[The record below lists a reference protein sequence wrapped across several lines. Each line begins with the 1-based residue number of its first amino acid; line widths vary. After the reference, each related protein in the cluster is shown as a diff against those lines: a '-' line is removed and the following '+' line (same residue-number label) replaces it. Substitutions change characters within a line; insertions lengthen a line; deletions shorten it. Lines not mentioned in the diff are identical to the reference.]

1 MPSRKKR
8 ASRRNRGSGFL
19 PALIIILALIA
30 VAMAALLIRTN
41 PLASDDNTQDL
52 PVAYPVEPNF
62 VEQAKVTAAPLVLTV
77 GTPQATMTPTPAPA
91 TPEPTAGP
99 DMETGDITPRQATIK
114 RLSPT
119 AVPGD
124 YFLPVYNKANRSPDD
139 ALMIALTL
147 DKCDV
152 AKVMAE
158 YVTVAY
164 KYDAQ
169 LTLFP
174 TGDALTNKKMTKNFR
189 SCVTELGFQIENFT
203 YNKKADYMLS
213 DGELALQMWRQNI
226 TLSYIIG
233 KDYKQNFYRPTSLY
247 AACDQR
253 THYMMGQMG
262 FKGIGGY
269 TYNYDGQTLDSLMET
284 LENGNIYRF
293 DMSQK
298 SLKLFKKFIDAASR
312 KGYRCVTMNELFGFN
327 TNVISDK
334 LTLDKQI
341 LPTFEGYVPTYYDLE
356 LNDRSVAVINLQ
368 NRLAA
373 LDYLR
378 GPTKN
383 EPYVADGIYGGD
395 TSVAISEFQAKVGLP
410 ATGDADVAT
419 QLALFAKDAPMR

>member
-8 ASRRNRGSGFL
+8 ARRRESGSGFL

-30 VAMAALLIRTN
+30 AAMIALLIRTN
-41 PLASDDNTQDL
+41 PLAPEDNSGDL

-91 TPEPTAGP
+91 TPEPTAAP
-99 DMETGDITPRQATIK
+99 DAETADLTTQQAEAR

-119 AVPGD
+119 AEPGD
-124 YFLPVYNKANRSPDD
+124 YFLPVFSKANRSRDD

-174 TGDALTNKKMTKNFR
+174 TGDALTNKKMTENFR
-189 SCVTELGFQIENFT
+189 KCVIELGYQIENFT
-203 YNKKADYMLS
+203 YNKKADYSLS

-226 TLSYIIG
+226 TVSYIMG
-233 KDYKQNFYRPTSLY
+233 KDYKQHFYRPTSIY

-253 THYMMGQMG
+253 THYMMNEMG
-262 FKGIGGY
+262 LMGIGGY
-269 TYNYDGQTLDSLMET
+269 TYNYDGQTLESLMDT

-298 SLKLFKKFIDAASR
+298 SLKLFKEFIDAASR
-312 KGYRCVTMNELFGFN
+312 KGYRCVTMNKLFGLEEHVLSN
-327 TNVISDK
+327 K
-334 LTLDKQI
+334 LTLDQQI

-383 EPYVADGIYGGD
+383 DPYVADGIYGQS
-395 TSVAISEFQAKVGLP
+395 TSIAISEFQAKVGLP
-410 ATGDADVAT
+410 ATGNADVAT

>member
-8 ASRRNRGSGFL
+8 ARRRRSSGFL

-30 VAMAALLIRTN
+30 AAMVALLIRVN
-41 PLASDDNTQDL
+41 PFAAEEKENTL
-52 PVAYPVEPNF
+52 PVAYPTNASF

-77 GTPQATMTPTPAPA
+77 GSPKATSAPTAAPAPA
-91 TPEPTAGP
+91 NTPVP
-99 DMETGDITPRQATIK
+99 DAEAPDETRVSLAD

-119 AVPGD
+119 AQPGD
-124 YFLPVYNKANRSPDD
+124 YFLPVYNKANRTADD

-152 AKVMAE
+152 ASVMAD
-158 YVTVAY
+158 YVTIAY
-164 KYDAQ
+164 RYDAQ

-174 TGDALTNKKMTKNFR
+174 TGDALTHKKMGENFR
-189 SCVTELGFQIENFT
+189 KCVTELGYQIENFT
-203 YNKKADYMLS
+203 YNKKDDYKLS

-226 TLSYIIG
+226 TLSYLIG
-233 KDYKQNFYRPTSLY
+233 KDYKQHFYRPTSLY

-253 THYMMGQMG
+253 THYMMGEMG
-262 FKGIGGY
+262 LLGIGGY
-269 TYNYDGQTLDSLMET
+269 TYNYDGQTLESLMET

-298 SLKLFKKFIDAASR
+298 SLKLFTQFIDAVNR
-312 KGYRCVTMNELFGFN
+312 KGYRCVTMNELFGLE
-327 TNVISDK
+327 TDVISSE
-334 LTLDKQI
+334 LTLDEQV
-341 LPTFEGYVPTYYDLE
+341 LPTFEGYTPTYYDLE
-356 LNDRSVAVINLQ
+356 LNDRSRAVFDLQ

-378 GPTKN
+378 GKN
-383 EPYVADGIYGGD
+383 KSDPYVADGLYGSN

-410 ATGDADVAT
+410 ATGNADVAT
-419 QLALFAKDAPMR
+419 QIALFAKDAPMR

>member
-8 ASRRNRGSGFL
+8 AHRRARGSGFL

-41 PLASDDNTQDL
+41 PLTPEADPQDI
-52 PVAYPVEPNF
+52 PVAYPQEPNF

-91 TPEPTAGP
+91 TPEPTAEP
-99 DMETGDITPRQATIK
+99 DASAGDITPQQATIN

-119 AVPGD
+119 AEPGD
-124 YFLPVYNKANRSPDD
+124 YFLPVYNKANRSPND

-158 YVTVAY
+158 YVTVAH
-164 KYDAQ
+164 KYDAK

-174 TGDALTNKKMTKNFR
+174 TGDAITNKKMAANFR
-189 SCVTELGFQIENFT
+189 KCIVEEGYQVENFT
-203 YNKKADYMLS
+203 YNKKDDYKLS

-226 TLSYIIG
+226 TVSYLVG
-233 KDYKQNFYRPTSLY
+233 KDYKQHFYRPTNLY
-247 AACDQR
+247 AARDQR
-253 THYMMGQMG
+253 THYMMNEMG
-262 FKGIGGY
+262 LLGIGGY
-269 TYNYDGQTLDSLMET
+269 TYNYDGQTLERLMDT

-293 DMSQK
+293 DMSQR
-298 SLKLFKKFIDAASR
+298 SLKLFKEFIEAASR
-312 KGYRCVTMNELFGFN
+312 KGYRCVTMNELFGLDQD
-327 TNVISDK
+327 VISNK

-356 LNDRSVAVINLQ
+356 LNDRSQAVIRLQ
-368 NRLAA
+368 QRLAA

-378 GPTKN
+378 GPTRN
-383 EPYVADGIYGGD
+383 DPYVPDGLYGSV

-410 ATGDADVAT
+410 ATGNADVAT
-419 QLALFAKDAPMR
+419 QIALFAKDAPMR